1 MSEEENDYNIDEE
14 EENNE
19 KMDYSENEQED
30 DLNEQLELLFQN
42 AKLNN
47 DISEF
52 QNVISLEIENSKE
65 RKWTFLSCEELCKIA
80 IKKKDFS
87 LFSQNFKKITEN
99 FTKVD
104 SVYNGNIFENFKN
117 ILSNSDNEMPINEI
131 KKYYEEMLR
140 LSDKFKLENL
150 SFQISSFLLS
160 IEYENKSNK
169 NLNDINR
176 NKKNELIDQICL
188 NFNLM
193 IKFFYALIF
202 QQKYSDCS
210 IINESE
216 ILLLKKNIENSQI
229 TIKDFEKVC
238 KIPYLV
244 SIIEKSI
251 KNFQTVSVKEF
262 WLQWLEDFNT
272 FNKLPRFFVI
282 LMNHKKCFEIFF
294 KLLVGR
300 YDNKN
305 SIGTVG
311 IEASKYIYD
320 ILDLSLIEIKKWELR
335 KVLID
340 TGIYEIL
347 LCRLEDLTK
356 ESPRKFS
363 PGKEIVNNVNKTNEN
378 NNNKNVSKG
387 IGYGTRTTWDVEF
400 YLEAKKIKSIRQS
413 CIIKILGDFYDTEFI
428 DLSNGVKNLILESV
442 ILPCV
447 ESAFRGGSINEIAK
461 NYELYFEYL
470 NLVRKFSN
478 HKELIPFLL
487 EISKD
492 YKPVQINSIFYLLKK
507 LKDVANTYKSLI
519 DKEKDNVNNNNS
531 LNENKINFNDFYSK
545 FGIIGNYNYFYKNKN
560 TINETINNEEIN
572 KMAKIKLNLCDEI
585 INTYQTVNEN
595 INKYSSTNTTNKFNI
610 EDILKLPV
618 EKSYPILLKNQ
629 IFDYIDL
636 KNDHKFGHLNSGSPS
651 QEKLLKLAED
661 YVDLQSN
668 LPVESSNSIFVRV
681 DKNNMDFMKV
691 LIFGSEGTP
700 YSNGAFI
707 FDVFFDNN
715 YPNLPPKVLIVTTGK
730 GTVRFN
736 PNLYANGKV
745 CLSLLGTWSGVSTE
759 NWDKKV
765 STLNQIFISIQSI
778 IMSEYVLFNE
788 PGYENQINSLKG
800 AQDNEGYSNIIR
812 YNNIKWAMV
821 EQIKNPTKGFEDVIL
836 THFFLKKDKILKEVN
851 DWIERSNKID
861 AKYEGLVSS
870 HNNNYAQQFKIPGEY
885 NKQLKI
891 IYQELKNALNNIKL
905 PKIKNFYEENIASVF
920 SNENNKIIMN
930 NNNNNLNNINLNNI
944 NDNNI
949 AIKSEDLNNIDMSY
963 GNDESSKTKDKSLN
977 LNSEEVKDRWSRYIG
992 AVGMDALEKQMNSS
1006 VFISGMNGLG
1016 IEIAKNIILCGCKE
1030 MTLHDTK
1037 NCSYYDLVSQFYL
1050 DEKDLGK
1057 NRALSSYKKL
1067 SELNYYVKVDCNV
1080 NEINL
1085 NEGDLI
1091 NKFNLNKFNVVI
1103 ITECD
1108 NIDIVK
1114 FVDDFC
1120 RKNKIYF
1127 IYANVYG
1134 MFGRIINDFGDDFVV
1149 FDKDGEEPKSNLIKN
1164 MIKIDDNNVKIELV
1178 NKNDFECK
1186 DFIKINDVIGFDG
1199 INEKVY
1205 KIEKIID
1212 KNNINICGDF
1222 SKIGNNYNQNG
1233 FCVEIKQNKKIN
1245 FKAISN
1251 VLDLNI
1257 DDYLKVN
1264 DFMIENNFY
1273 DFSKMNN
1280 SPIIN
1285 LGMNCIDKFI
1295 KIYGDTLIPWNIN
1308 IQYEFLEIL
1317 NNNNN
1322 NDLNQ
1327 KLKDSEFDMILRM
1340 FYTKQIQFPPLCAY
1354 LGGIVAQECIKAIT
1368 KKFTPITQLITYDT
1382 QELYLQFPIFS
1393 SNINTVHSVIT
1404 SNKMNIIPSSA
1415 LDSLAILFGIN
1426 NVKNLTHSN
1435 ILCIGAGA
1443 IGCEL
1448 IKNLSML
1455 NIGIKGSIHVTD
1467 PDVIETSNLN
1477 RQFLFREKHCRLPK
1491 STTACAAAQQMNKNL
1506 KEHIFAH
1513 TLKVCEETENLF
1525 NNKFFRKLN
1534 VVLNALDNVEAR
1546 RYIDKRCVLNR
1557 VAMIDSG
1564 TLGTKGHVQVIIPF
1578 KTESYRSVNDAD
1590 LNEDI
1595 PVCTLKMFPE
1605 NNVHC
1610 IEWAKDKMLNKFS
1623 VFPKN
1628 FVKIVDDVKNY
1639 VNNNDNEGLDNNIIL
1654 KKILKS
1660 IKKIPNTFNDCLK
1673 ISKEKYAKYFI
1684 NDIKQLLYCYPL
1696 DKKDKDGKLF
1706 WSLPKRAP
1714 KIYEFNENDENC
1726 VNFVVSYAILLANMF
1741 KINIPFDNNKLRT
1754 FEVKKEMIDIIKNY
1768 KIKEFVPD
1776 EQKAKIIENEVEN
1789 NNNKNNNENNIEFD
1803 KNNNQNNQ
1811 ELLNDIKSNFSF
1823 ISNIKLDSI
1832 EFNKDNNY
1840 QIDLITSMSN
1850 LRCLNY
1856 SLETL
1861 DWLSTKIKVGKII
1874 PALSTTTSCVAAL
1887 QTIEL
1892 IKILFNFDKIEMYK
1906 NSFLNLSL
1914 PLIQFSEPGEIK
1926 KNLIKKDLFST
1937 IWDIWVIYIKFND
1950 SYENNINFLFEK
1962 LREKY
1967 EIEPKDIFKEKK
1979 IVFSYKMSQNNNLF
1993 SGKLSD
1999 LLGFNLSNNKDNNYV
2014 DVTITFTLNANSEEY
2029 LKNIP
2034 IVRIVFNS

>member
-1 MSEEENDYNIDEE
+1 MSEENEYNIDEE

-65 RKWTFLSCEELCKIA
+65 RKWTFLSYEEICKIA

-87 LFSQNFKKITEN
+87 LFSKNFEKLSEN

-104 SVYNGNIFENFKN
+104 SIYNGETIETFKN
-117 ILSNSDNEMPINEI
+117 ILSKSNNEMQINEI

-150 SFQISSFLLS
+150 SFQISSHLLS
-160 IEYENKSNK
+160 IEYENKSN
-169 NLNDINR
+169 NNVNNINS
-176 NKKNELIDQICL
+176 NKKNDLIDQICL

-210 IINESE
+210 IINETE
-216 ILLLKKNIENSQI
+216 ILLIKKNIENSQI

-238 KIPYLV
+238 KIPNLV

-251 KNFQTVSVKEF
+251 KNFHTTSVREF

-347 LCRLEDLTK
+347 LNRLEDLTK

-363 PGKEIVNNVNKTNEN
+363 PGKEIENIN
-378 NNNKNVSKG
+378 NNNNNNLNTKKTISKG

-428 DLSNGVKNLILESV
+428 DLSNGIKNLILESV
-442 ILPCV
+442 ILPCI

-478 HKELIPFLL
+478 HKELVPFLL
-487 EISKD
+487 DISKD
-492 YKPVQINSIFYLLKK
+492 YKPVQINSIFHLLKN
-507 LKDVANTYKSLI
+507 LKNVANTYKSLI
-519 DKEKDNVNNNNS
+519 DKEKDNVNKNS
-531 LNENKINFNDFYSK
+531 FDKNKINNNFNEFYIK
-545 FGIIGNYNYFYKNKN
+545 FGIVGNFNYNKNNN
-560 TINETINNEEIN
+560 TVPEFNNIEEIN

-585 INTYQTVNEN
+585 INTYQIVNEN
-595 INKYSSTNTTNKFNI
+595 INKYSSINTTNKFNI

-636 KNDHKFGHLNSGSPS
+636 KNDHKFGKLNTGSPS

-691 LIFGSEGTP
+691 LIFGSDGTP

-736 PNLYANGKV
+736 PNLYSNGKV

-788 PGYENQINSLKG
+788 PGYENQMNSTKG
-800 AQDNEGYSNIIR
+800 EQDNEGYSNIIR
-812 YNNIKWAMV
+812 YNNIKWAMI
-821 EQIKNPTKGFEDVIL
+821 EQIKNPPKGFENVIL

-851 DWIERSNKID
+851 EWIERSNKFTANYD
-861 AKYEGLVSS
+861 GLVNS
-870 HNNNYAQQFKIPGEY
+870 HNFNYASQFKINGEY
-885 NKQLKI
+885 NKQLKN
-891 IYQELKNALNNIKL
+891 IYHELVNVLNNIKL
-905 PKIKNFYEENIASVF
+905 PNLKIIYEENITNSF
-920 SNENNKIIMN
+920 SNENNNVNNNNINNNNVN
-930 NNNNNLNNINLNNI
+930 NNNNIT
-944 NDNNI
+944 
-949 AIKSEDLNNIDMSY
+949 IKSENLNSIDMSY
-963 GNDESSKTKDKSLN
+963 DNDGTKKTKDKSMN

-992 AVGMDALEKQMNSS
+992 VVGMDALEKQMNSS

-1030 MTLHDTK
+1030 LTLHDIK
-1037 NCSYYDLVSQFYL
+1037 HCSYYDLANQFYL

-1067 SELNYYVKVDCNV
+1067 RELNYYVKVECNV
-1080 NEINL
+1080 NVFNL
-1085 NEGDLI
+1085 NEDDLK

-1108 NIDIVK
+1108 NIDIIK
-1114 FVDDFC
+1114 FIDNFC

-1127 IYANVYG
+1127 IYANIYG
-1134 MFGRIINDFGDDFVV
+1134 MFGRIINDFGDNFVV
-1149 FDKDGEEPKSNLIKN
+1149 LDKDGEEPKSNLIKN
-1164 MIKIDDNNVKIELV
+1164 MNKIDNNNVIIELV
-1178 NKNDFECK
+1178 NKNDFESG
-1186 DFIKINDVIGFDG
+1186 DIIKINDVIGFDG
-1199 INEKVY
+1199 INENVY
-1205 KIEKIID
+1205 KIKKIIN
-1212 KNNINICGDF
+1212 KNNISICGDF
-1222 SKIGNNYNQNG
+1222 SKINNNYNQNG
-1233 FCVEIKQNKKIN
+1233 FCIEIKQNKNIN
-1245 FKAISN
+1245 FKPISN
-1251 VLDLNI
+1251 ILDLNI
-1257 DDYLKVN
+1257 ENYLNVN
-1264 DFMIENNFY
+1264 DYMIENNFY
-1273 DFSKMNN
+1273 DYSKMNN
-1280 SPIIN
+1280 SPLIN
-1285 LGMNCIDKFI
+1285 LGMNCVDKYI

-1317 NNNNN
+1317 YNNNF
-1322 NDLNQ
+1322 DLNQ
-1327 KLKDSEFDMILRM
+1327 KLKDYELDMILRM

-1368 KKFTPITQLITYDT
+1368 KKFTPINQLITYDT
-1382 QELYLQFPIFS
+1382 QELYLQFPIYS
-1393 SNINTVHSVIT
+1393 SNSVHSVIT
-1404 SNKMNIIPSSA
+1404 ANKLNIIPSSA
-1415 LDSLAILFGIN
+1415 LDSLMILFGIN
-1426 NVKNLTHSN
+1426 NVENLIKSN

-1455 NIGIKGSIHVTD
+1455 NIGTNGSIHVTD

-1506 KEHIFAH
+1506 KDHIFAH
-1513 TLKVCEETENLF
+1513 TLKVCEETEILF
-1525 NNKFFRKLN
+1525 NNKFFKKMN

-1628 FVKIVDDVKNY
+1628 FIKIVDDIKNY
-1639 VNNNDNEGLDNNIIL
+1639 INNNNNEDFGLDNNIIL

-1660 IKKIPNTFNDCLK
+1660 IKKIPNTFDDCLK
-1673 ISKEKYAKYFI
+1673 ISKEKYTKYFI

-1714 KIYEFNENDENC
+1714 KIYEFDENDENC
-1726 VNFVVSYAILLANMF
+1726 VNFIVSYAILLANMF

-1754 FEVKKEMIDIIKNY
+1754 NEVKNEMIKIIKNY

-1776 EQKAKIIENEVEN
+1776 EEKAKIIENEVEN
-1789 NNNKNNNENNIEFD
+1789 INKNKDENKNKNINENEFNKNNN
-1803 KNNNQNNQ
+1803 Q
-1811 ELLNDIKSNFSF
+1811 ELINKIKSNFSF
-1823 ISNIKLDSI
+1823 VSKLKLNSI

-1850 LRCLNY
+1850 LRCINY
-1856 SLETL
+1856 SLQTL

-1892 IKILFNFDKIEMYK
+1892 IKILFNFNNIEIFK

-1926 KNLIKKDLFST
+1926 KNLIKEGLFST
-1937 IWDIWVIYIKFND
+1937 IWDIWEVNIKYND
-1950 SYENNINFLFEK
+1950 NIENNINFLFKK

-1967 EIEPKDIFKEKK
+1967 KIEPKDIFKEKK
-1979 IVFSYKMSQNNNLF
+1979 IVYSYKMSKNNNLLRR
-1993 SGKLSD
+1993 KLNE
-1999 LLGFNLSNNKDNNYV
+1999 LLGFNLNNMNKDDNYV
-2014 DVTITFTLNANSEEY
+2014 DVTITFMLNANSQEY

-2034 IVRIVFNS
+2034 IVRIVFTS

>member
-1 MSEEENDYNIDEE
+1 MSEENEYDMDEE
-14 EENNE
+14 DYNNE
-19 KMDYSENEQED
+19 KMDYENEQED

-42 AKLNN
+42 AKLNKN
-47 DISEF
+47 VSEF
-52 QNVISLEIENSKE
+52 QNVITLEIENSKE
-65 RKWTFLSCEELCKIA
+65 RKWTFLSCEEICKIA
-80 IKKKDFS
+80 IEKKDFS
-87 LFSQNFKKITEN
+87 LFSKNFEKLAEN
-99 FTKVD
+99 YSKVD
-104 SVYNGNIFENFKN
+104 SVYNSDILETFKK
-117 ILSNSDNEMPINEI
+117 ILSTSNFEMQII

-140 LSDKFKLENL
+140 LSDKFKIEKL
-150 SFQISSFLLS
+150 SFDISSFLLS
-160 IEYENKSNK
+160 IEYENKSN
-169 NLNDINR
+169 NNNNDNNN
-176 NKKNELIDQICL
+176 NKKNDLIDQICL

-193 IKFFYALIF
+193 MKFFYSLVL
-202 QQKYSDCS
+202 QQKYSNCS
-210 IINESE
+210 SINETE
-216 ILLLKKNIENSQI
+216 ILLIKKTVENSTI
-229 TIKDFEKVC
+229 SIKDFEREI
-238 KIPYLV
+238 KISNLV
-244 SIIEKSI
+244 NIIEKSI
-251 KNFQTVSVKEF
+251 KNFNTISIRDF

-272 FNKLPRFFVI
+272 FNKLPRFYVI

-335 KVLID
+335 KVLIE
-340 TGIYEIL
+340 TGIYKIL
-347 LCRLEDLTK
+347 LNRLEDLTK
-356 ESPRKFS
+356 ESPRKFL
-363 PGKEIVNNVNKTNEN
+363 PGKEKENVN
-378 NNNKNVSKG
+378 NNNNLTSKNKNISKG

-413 CIIKILGDFYDTEFI
+413 CIIKILGDFYDTDFI
-428 DLSNGVKNLILESV
+428 DLNNETKNLILESV

-461 NYELYFEYL
+461 NHELYFEYL

-487 EISKD
+487 DISKD
-492 YKPVQINSIFYLLKK
+492 YKPIQLNSIFYLLKK

-519 DKEKDNVNNNNS
+519 DKEKDNVNNNNT
-531 LNENKINFNDFYSK
+531 INNNQTINNFYSQ
-545 FGIIGNYNYFYKNKN
+545 FGIIGNYNYSKKSI
-560 TINETINNEEIN
+560 TTTSSSNNEEEI
-572 KMAKIKLNLCDEI
+572 KTLAKIKLTLCDEI
-585 INTYQTVNEN
+585 INTYQIVSEN
-595 INKYSSTNTTNKFNI
+595 INKYSSTIKSKNINI

-618 EKSYPILLKNQ
+618 EKSYPILLKNHL
-629 IFDYIDL
+629 FDYIDL
-636 KNDHKFGHLNSGSPS
+636 KHSHKFGNLNSGSPS
-651 QEKLLKLAED
+651 QEKLLRLAED

-681 DKNNMDFMKV
+681 DKNNMDYMRV

-715 YPNLPPKVLIVTTGK
+715 YPNFPPKVLIVTTGN

-736 PNLYANGKV
+736 PNLYSNGKV

-788 PGYENQINSLKG
+788 PGYENQMNSTKG
-800 AQDNEGYSNIIR
+800 EEDNEGYSNIIR
-812 YNNIKWAMV
+812 FNNIKYAMI
-821 EQIKNPTKGFEDVIL
+821 EQIKHPTKGFEDVIL
-836 THFFLKKDKILKEVN
+836 THFYLKKEKIIKEIN
-851 DWIERSNKID
+851 EWIERSNKFK
-861 AKYEGLVSS
+861 ANYEGLVSF
-870 HNNNYAQQFKIPGEY
+870 HNSNCASEFKKSGEY
-885 NKQLKI
+885 NKQLKK
-891 IYQELKNALNNIKL
+891 IYQELIKVLNDIKL
-905 PKIKNFYEENIASVF
+905 PNIKNLYEENISI
-920 SNENNKIIMN
+920 STENNNIE
-930 NNNNNLNNINLNNI
+930 NLPL
-944 NDNNI
+944 
-949 AIKSEDLNNIDMSY
+949 KSENLNNIDMSY
-963 GNDESSKTKDKSLN
+963 ESKIKEKNLN

-992 AVGMDALEKQMNSS
+992 VVGMDALAKQMNSS
-1006 VFISGMNGLG
+1006 VFISGLNGLG

-1030 MTLHDTK
+1030 ITLHDVK
-1037 NCSYYDLVSQFYL
+1037 CCSYYDLISQFYL
-1050 DEKDLGK
+1050 NEKDLGK

-1080 NEINL
+1080 NNFSL
-1085 NEGDLI
+1085 NESDLI
-1091 NKFNLNKFNVVI
+1091 KKFNLKKFNVVI

-1108 NIDIVK
+1108 DIDIIK
-1114 FVDDFC
+1114 FIDNFC

-1127 IYANVYG
+1127 IYCNIYG

-1164 MIKIDDNNVKIELV
+1164 MKKINNNNVKIEFV
-1178 NKNDFECK
+1178 NKNDFECN
-1186 DFIKINDVIGFDG
+1186 DIIKINDVIGFDG
-1199 INEKVY
+1199 INEKSY
-1205 KIEKIID
+1205 KIVKIID
-1212 KNNINICGDF
+1212 KNNIIINGDF
-1222 SKIGNNYNQNG
+1222 SNINNDYNQNG
-1233 FCVEIKQNKKIN
+1233 FCIEIKQNKKIN
-1245 FKAISN
+1245 FKPISN
-1251 VLDLNI
+1251 ILDLNI
-1257 DDYLKVN
+1257 DNYLNVN
-1264 DFMIENNFY
+1264 DYMIDNNFY
-1273 DFSKMNN
+1273 DYSKMNN
-1280 SPIIN
+1280 SPLIN

-1295 KIYGDTLIPWNIN
+1295 KIYGDSLISWNIN

-1317 NNNNN
+1317 NNNN
-1322 NDLNQ
+1322 LNQ
-1327 KLKDSEFDMILRM
+1327 KLKENEYDLILRM

-1354 LGGIVAQECIKAIT
+1354 FGGIVAQECIKSIT

-1382 QELYLQFPIFS
+1382 QELYPQFSLYS
-1393 SNINTVHSVIT
+1393 SNITQIQSQLT
-1404 SNKMNIIPSSA
+1404 SNKLNIIPSSSTDN
-1415 LDSLAILFGIN
+1415 LNILFG
-1426 NVKNLTHSN
+1426 KNSLN
-1435 ILCIGAGA
+1435 LLQANLFIIGAGA

-1448 IKNLSML
+1448 IKNISIL
-1455 NIGIKGSIHVTD
+1455 NIGINGSIHVTD

-1491 STTACAAAQQMNKNL
+1491 STTACAAAQQMNNNIKN
-1506 KEHIFAH
+1506 HIFAH

-1525 NNKFFRKLN
+1525 TNNFFMNLN

-1557 VAMIDSG
+1557 IAMIDSG
-1564 TLGTKGHVQVIIPF
+1564 TLGTKGHVQVILPF
-1578 KTESYRSVNDAD
+1578 KTESYRSVNDVE

-1623 VFPKN
+1623 IFPKN
-1628 FVKIVDDVKNY
+1628 FAKIGELND
-1639 VNNNDNEGLDNNIIL
+1639 NNNDLLMKMEKSL
-1654 KKILKS
+1654 KKIPKD
-1660 IKKIPNTFNDCLK
+1660 FNECLR
-1673 ISKEKYAKYFI
+1673 ISKGKYYKYFV
-1684 NDIKQLLYCYPL
+1684 NDVKQLLYCYPL

-1714 KIYEFNENDENC
+1714 KIYDFDENDENC

-1741 KINIPFDNNKLRT
+1741 NIKIPFDNNKLRT
-1754 FEVKKEMIDIIKNY
+1754 KEIKKEMIDVVKNY

-1776 EQKAKIIENEVEN
+1776 EKKAKMIENEVEN
-1789 NNNKNNNENNIEFD
+1789 KNNNNDNNNINEKENENNKEIL
-1803 KNNNQNNQ
+1803 NN
-1811 ELLNDIKSNFSF
+1811 IKSNFSS
-1823 ISNIKLDSI
+1823 ISNLKLNSI
-1832 EFNKDNNY
+1832 EFNKDDNY

-1850 LRCLNY
+1850 LRCINY
-1856 SLETL
+1856 SIQTL

-1892 IKILFNFDKIEMYK
+1892 IKILFNFDNIEMYK

-1926 KNLIKKDLFST
+1926 KNLIKNGLFST
-1937 IWDIWVIYIKFND
+1937 IWDIWKINININD
-1950 SYENNINFLFEK
+1950 NNENNIKFLFEK

-1967 EIEPKDIFKEKK
+1967 QIEPKDIFKEKK
-1979 IVFSYKMSQNNNLF
+1979 IIYSYKMSNNILNM
-1993 SGKLSD
+1993 KLND
-1999 LLGFNLSNNKDNNYV
+1999 LLGFNLNNNNNNNNNNYI
-2014 DVTITFTLNANSEEY
+2014 DVTITFTLNSNSEEY

-2034 IVRIVFNS
+2034 IIRIVFNY